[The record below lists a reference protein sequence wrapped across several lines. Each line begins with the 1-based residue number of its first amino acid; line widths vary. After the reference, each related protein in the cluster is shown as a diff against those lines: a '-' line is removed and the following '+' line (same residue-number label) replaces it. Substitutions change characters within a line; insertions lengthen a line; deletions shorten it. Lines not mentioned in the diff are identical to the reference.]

1 MADLKDIWRR
11 NRKYLSHLVFF
22 LSSIL
27 IVVIISP
34 RGGTFRYEFQ
44 KGKPWMGNALI
55 APWDFSVLKSE
66 SQISDEQDSIL
77 KDFSPYFNYDAAV
90 YQTALTEFEKFLNDL
105 KDGMK
110 KENPAFSEYGY
121 MSVKKELT
129 GILTRLYESGI
140 IESDEAVESAGSAR
154 GEVTVVKDRVG
165 ESRARN
171 SVFRQKE
178 AYQEAMNKKEELARK
193 LLDSSQT
200 SMAEFT
206 EKVGFYD
213 FIRPNLIYD
222 AETSSA
228 IKDRMLKEVSLSKGL
243 VQEGELIITRGEIVN
258 DSKFMIL
265 ESIKKEYEKRIGQY
279 SLGLVLLG
287 RIILVSACY
296 MVLYMFLY
304 NFRRKE
310 VLDDRGN
317 TFFILLLIL
326 LFVILTRMVISMPD
340 LSVFLIPIAI
350 IPIIVRTFFD
360 SRLALFVHMITIML
374 AGFIVQNP
382 FEFVFLSFVGG
393 TVAIF
398 SLTNIYRRSKLFF
411 SSLMVVISY
420 STVYFGI
427 GIIQEGSII
436 SMDWSNYSWFAANGI
451 LLLLSY
457 PMIFIFE
464 KSFGFLSDATL
475 FELSDTNQ
483 PLLRRLAQ
491 EAPGSFQHSL
501 QVANLAEE
509 AARAI
514 GANPLLARTGALYHD
529 IGKVADSEYFIENQS
544 DGFNP
549 HETKDP
555 LESAKLI
562 LNHVDMGVE
571 LAKKYKLP
579 ARIIEFITTHHGT
592 SVAYYF
598 YKKYADMHP
607 EMGKLISGFTYH
619 GPKPYTKET
628 AILMMADSVEASSR
642 ALSGY
647 SEENIRELVERIVYL
662 QEQDGQFSETPLT
675 FGDLTEVKKTL
686 VRILS
691 NIYHA
696 RISYPKRTGR

>member
-11 NRKYLSHLVFF
+11 NRKYLSHLVLF
-22 LSSIL
+22 LISIV
-27 IVVIISP
+27 IVVIVSP

-44 KGKPWMGNALI
+44 KGKPWLGNALI
-55 APWDFSVLKSE
+55 APWDFPVLKTE
-66 SQISDEQDSIL
+66 SQISEEQDSIL
-77 KDFSPYFNYDAAV
+77 KDFAPYYNYNPAV
-90 YQTALTEFEKFLNDL
+90 SQTALTEFEKYLDNL
-105 KDGMK
+105 KEGLK
-110 KENPAFSEYGY
+110 KEDNMFSDYGFI
-121 MSVKKELT
+121 SVKKELT
-129 GILTRLYESGI
+129 GILAELYEAGI
-140 IESDEAVESAGSAR
+140 IDSDETSESMSSSMGT
-154 GEVTVVKDRVG
+154 VTVVKERIG

-171 SVFRQKE
+171 TLFRQKE
-178 AYQEAMNKKEELARK
+178 AYQHAMSKKEELIKK
-193 LLDSSQT
+193 LLDSSQK
-200 SMAEFT
+200 SMADLAG
-206 EKVGFYD
+206 KVGFYD
-213 FIRPNLIYD
+213 FISPNLIYD
-222 AETSSA
+222 AETSSD
-228 IKDRMLKEVSLSKGL
+228 IKDRMLRGVSLSKGL

-258 DSKFMIL
+258 DSKLMIL

-279 SLGLVLLG
+279 SVGIVLFG

-296 MVLYMFLY
+296 MVLYMFLD

-326 LFVILTRMVISMPD
+326 LFVILTRIVISIPD

-350 IPIIVRTFFD
+350 IPIVVRTFFD

-374 AGFIVQNP
+374 AGFMVQNP
-382 FEFVFLSFVGG
+382 FEFVFLSFVAG

-411 SSLMVVISY
+411 TSLMVVLSY

-427 GIIQEGSII
+427 GITQEGSII
-436 SMDWSNYSWFAANGI
+436 NMDWYNYSWFAANGI
-451 LLLLSY
+451 LLLLGY
-457 PMIFIFE
+457 PLIFIFE

-529 IGKVADSEYFIENQS
+529 IGKVSDSEYFIENQS

-549 HETKDP
+549 HEAKDP

-562 LNHVDMGVE
+562 LNHVDLGIE

-579 ARIIEFITTHHGT
+579 ARIIDFITTHHGT

-598 YKKYADMHP
+598 YKKYADLHP
-607 EMGKLISGFTYH
+607 EQGKVISGFTYH
-619 GPKPYTKET
+619 GPKPNSKET

-642 ALSGY
+642 TLSGY
-647 SEENIRELVERIVYL
+647 SEENITDLVERIVYL

-675 FGDLTEVKKTL
+675 FRDLTEVKKTL

-696 RISYPKRTGR
+696 RISYPKRTG